1 MGWLIA
7 LIYNI
12 NGVNKMYV
20 NSNVKQKT
28 KQKNV
33 NRQSRQRT

>member
-12 NGVNKMYV
+12 NDVNKMYV
-20 NSNVKQKT
+20 NSDVKH
-28 KQKNV
+28 KQQYRKM
-33 NRQSRQRT
+33 